1 MPNAIITGGAGF
13 IASHLAEA
21 LAKDYNKIFL
31 VDNLVRTGNT
41 RNIDHLLQNP
51 KFEFLNLDIS
61 NARDI
66 AKLSNIHEDEGIDVV
81 YHLAATRIN
90 RCAQNPYEGHR
101 FLADGGYYIVEFC
114 AANKIKMFFAST
126 ASVYNNPKRFP
137 IEETDPCESHTIYGA
152 AKYYTEGLMRSFA
165 KNFGLQYSI
174 CRFFSVYGVRMDC
187 EGAYT
192 EIIFNWLNNINK
204 GNNKVTVFGNPDEK
218 VLDLVYVKDVVGAI
232 IAATEEWKNEVYNVS
247 TETGVTI
254 TDLIKT
260 ISETLE
266 VKLEVEVKPENRT
279 DIEKKRVGSVS
290 KLKSLGWKPKYD
302 LAKGIK
308 ETYKWINH
316 LNNIKQ

>member
-1 MPNAIITGGAGF
+1 MANAIITGGAGF

-21 LAKDYNKIFL
+21 IENKYDKIYL
-31 VDNLVRTGNT
+31 VDNLVRTENT
-41 RNIDHLLQNP
+41 RNIDHLLTNP
-51 KFEFLNLDIS
+51 KYQFLNLDIS
-61 NARDI
+61 DFADVVL
-66 AKLSNIHEDEGIDVV
+66 LSNIHKDNNIDVV

-114 AANKIKMFFAST
+114 AANKIRMFFSST

-137 IEETDPCESHTIYGA
+137 IEEIDPCEPHTLYGA

-165 KNFGLQYSI
+165 KNWGLQYSI

-192 EIIFNWLNNINK
+192 EIIFNWLNNINRGK
-204 GNNKVTVFGNPDEK
+204 NKVTVFGNPDEK
-218 VLDLVYVKDVVGAI
+218 VLDLVYVKDVVAAI
-232 IAATEEWKNEVYNVS
+232 LKATEDWNNEVYNVS

-254 TDLIKT
+254 SDLIKT
-260 ISETLE
+260 ISETLNIE
-266 VKLEVEVKPENRT
+266 LEVETKSENRT
-279 DIEKKRVGSVS
+279 DIEKKRVGSVA
-290 KLKSLGWKPKYD
+290 KLKAVGWEPQYD

-308 ETYKWINH
+308 ETYEWINY
-316 LNNIKQ
+316 LNGQK

>member
-1 MPNAIITGGAGF
+1 MANAIITGGAGF

-21 LAKDYNKIFL
+21 IADKYDTIYL
-31 VDNLVRTGNT
+31 VDNLVRTNTT
-41 RNIDHLLQNP
+41 RNIDHLLDNP
-51 KFEFLNLDIS
+51 KFKFLQLDIS
-61 NARDI
+61 KVEDI
-66 AKLSNIHEDEGIDVV
+66 SILCDIHEENDIEVV

-137 IEETDPCESHTIYGA
+137 IEETDPCEPHTIYGA

-165 KNFGLQYSI
+165 KNWGLQYSI

-204 GNNKVTVFGNPDEK
+204 GENKVTVFGDPDEK
-218 VLDLVYVKDVVGAI
+218 VLDLVYVKDVVAAI
-232 IAATEEWKNEVYNVS
+232 LKATEEWNNEVYNVS

-254 TDLIKT
+254 SELIDT
-260 ISETLE
+260 IIDTVAENG
-266 VKLEVEVKPENRT
+266 LEVEIKTENRT
-279 DIEKKRVGSVS
+279 DIEKKRVGSVA
-290 KLKSLGWKPKYD
+290 KLKALGWEPKYD

-308 ETYKWINH
+308 ETYEWISY
-316 LNNIKQ
+316 LNGQK

>member
-21 LAKDYNKIFL
+21 LSKDYDKIFL
-31 VDNLVRTGNT
+31 VDNLVRTGST
-41 RNIDHLLQNP
+41 RNIEHLLENP

-61 NARDI
+61 NVRDI
-66 AKLSNIHEDEGIDVV
+66 AKLTNIQEDEGIDVV

-137 IEETDPCESHTIYGA
+137 IEETDPCEPHTIYGA

-165 KNFGLQYSI
+165 KNYGLQYSI

-192 EIIFNWLNNINK
+192 EIIFNWLNNINR

-302 LAKGIK
+302 LSKGIK
-308 ETYKWINH
+308 ETYQWISY
-316 LNNIKQ
+316 LNGQK